1 MHQHGSTHS
10 FFGAWAP
17 KVPSVPGTCSS
28 SLPPL
33 YRWPLLV
40 AWGSGEVSW
49 EWERPGSPV
58 LQALRDGAR
67 CSDWSYLER
76 NPLKT
81 ECFRERKRAVRP
93 AGRECCRTWVQEK
106 SPFGVLVTC
115 ARDQVG
121 EGQSCVGEG
130 SFDGNSI
137 LQYLSASG
145 LAGDLWDA
153 VVCVCACEC
162 TLSVCIC
169 RQVCAFSQ
177 DSGHAAWKGHVRVKH
192 Y

>member
-17 KVPSVPGTCSS
+17 KVPSVPGTSS
-28 SLPPL
+28 SSRLLSTGGL
-33 YRWPLLV
+33 YFL

-49 EWERPGSPV
+49 ERERPGSPV

-81 ECFRERKRAVRP
+81 EYFRERKRAVRP
-93 AGRECCRTWVQEK
+93 AGRECCRAWV
-106 SPFGVLVTC
+106 P
-115 ARDQVG
+115 G
-121 EGQSCVGEG
+121 E
-130 SFDGNSI
+130 I
-137 LQYLSASG
+137 A
-145 LAGDLWDA
+145 LWDIGDMGSWPSWRRPELCRRRQLWWQLHPPVLKCLWA
-153 VVCVCACEC
+153 CRRSVRCNGVCVCEC

-169 RQVCAFSQ
+169 RQVCALSQ
-177 DSGHAAWKGHVRVKH
+177 DSGHTTWKGHVRVKH